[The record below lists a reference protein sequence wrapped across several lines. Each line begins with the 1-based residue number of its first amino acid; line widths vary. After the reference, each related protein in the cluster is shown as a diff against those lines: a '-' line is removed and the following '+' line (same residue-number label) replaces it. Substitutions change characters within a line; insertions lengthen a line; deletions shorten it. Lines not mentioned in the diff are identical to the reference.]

1 MLNRLP
7 DGVAPDA
14 NTRLSDSIYAG
25 VRVDLD
31 EKVFITFSVCDRERL
46 ESSDLQYATFWLV
59 T

>member
-1 MLNRLP
+1 MLNGLAY
-7 DGVAPDA
+7 GVAPDS
-14 NTRLSDSIYAG
+14 NTGFSDSVYTG

-31 EKVFITFSVCDRERL
+31 EKVFIAFSVCDRERL